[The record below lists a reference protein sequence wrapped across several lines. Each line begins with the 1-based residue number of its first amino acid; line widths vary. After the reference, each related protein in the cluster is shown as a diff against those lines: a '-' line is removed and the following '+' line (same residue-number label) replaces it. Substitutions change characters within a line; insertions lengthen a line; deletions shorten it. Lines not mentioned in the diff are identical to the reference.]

1 MVRTTYLF
9 TTTNQLFFFDDE
21 SENGTTCAPE
31 KKKGKNPSHF
41 HIYQRINADRPNLQS
56 PEYRVLYIHN
66 SKDRTM
72 RISNIYQGLLGL
84 VALVGVTAFA
94 PQKSAQ
100 LFGVFDRSRN
110 VVGRGSSSLMSAVV
124 EAPTAESATGSTT
137 ANIR

>member
-1 MVRTTYLF
+1 MTKVKMEHARQKRKRERTHHIF
-9 TTTNQLFFFDDE
+9 TFTNASTLTE
-21 SENGTTCAPE
+21 
-31 KKKGKNPSHF
+31 
-41 HIYQRINADRPNLQS
+41 RIFGLQNT
-56 PEYRVLYIHN
+56 ELRKYIN
-66 SKDRTM
+66 SKQRTM

-110 VVGRGSSSLMSAVV
+110 VVGRGSSSLLSSVV
-124 EAPTAESATGSTT
+124 EAPTAEAATGSTT

>member
-1 MVRTTYLF
+1 
-9 TTTNQLFFFDDE
+9 
-21 SENGTTCAPE
+21 
-31 KKKGKNPSHF
+31 
-41 HIYQRINADRPNLQS
+41 
-56 PEYRVLYIHN
+56 
-66 SKDRTM
+66 M

-94 PQKSAQ
+94 PHQSAQ

-110 VVGRGSSSLMSAVV
+110 VVGRGRSSLMSAVV